1 MEVIFV
7 KDNRKNPACDQIRN
21 ITTGNNY
28 IDAYFAFDEIKYF
41 NNLPNASIGAYV
53 HSEKHKN
60 TLKPF
65 KLETL
70 TAEKLKH
77 LSKANCQLIRLLQ
90 TGEYYVPQKFTD
102 ALRKCSIDY
111 FFLRYQN
118 DVPKWF
124 ASFLEEHNIK
134 TKTI

>member
-7 KDNRKNPACDQIRN
+7 KDTRENPACEQIRN

-41 NNLPNASIGAYV
+41 NNLPNASSGVCVCNEQCENA
-53 HSEKHKN
+53 
-60 TLKPF
+60 LKPF

-77 LSKANCQLIRLLQ
+77 LSKANYQLIHILQ

-111 FFLRYQN
+111 FFVRYQV
-118 DVPKWF
+118 DMPQWF
-124 ASFLEEHNIK
+124 VNFLKEHDIK
-134 TKTI
+134 TRII

>member
-21 ITTGNNY
+21 ITTDNNY
-28 IDAYFAFDEIKYF
+28 IDAYFAFDEIKYLK
-41 NNLPNASIGAYV
+41 NLPNASIGAYV
-53 HSEKHKN
+53 NSEKHKN

-77 LSKANCQLIRLLQ
+77 LSKVNCQLIRLLQ
-90 TGEYYVPQKFTD
+90 TGEYYILQKFAGT
-102 ALRKCSIDY
+102 LRKCSIDY

-118 DVPKWF
+118 DMPKWF
-124 ASFLEEHNIK
+124 TSFLKEHDIK